1 MGDPQYDDVVR
12 MDLFDDDN
20 CCFCSLVQTLLEKI
34 NLYSCYDWNLNFLNY
49 YSWCND
55 GLD

>member
-12 MDLFDDDN
+12 MDFFDDDN
-20 CCFCSLVQTLLEKI
+20 CCFCSLVQTLLEEI
-34 NLYSCYDWNLNFLNY
+34 NLYSCYDWNRNFLNY